1 MTAASPNEP
10 GSASVAPAEKRVP
23 GPRFREL
30 DGLRGIAALAVV
42 FSHFGGTHNFHY
54 RDDPPAFHDFVW
66 GGTGVQLFFMIS
78 GFVILMTARRA
89 SRPSDFVISR
99 AARLY
104 PPYWLSLAF
113 AVVIL
118 ALVQVPGYSLSP
130 GQIIVNLTMVQRW
143 LLVDDVVD
151 VYWTLA
157 VEMQFYALVLTLLIL
172 SRCRL
177 SDRLVLWACL
187 GWSVLS
193 WTVVA
198 VTSQAAAPR
207 PAGDPTWVK
216 LANNIT
222 VAEYAPMFV
231 LGMVVFLARE
241 TGRHRKAVAAAFASA
256 VVSPFVL
263 RDMTLGFWVLAA
275 ATLFTVA
282 ALRRKTWLLTTPPF
296 QFYGKISYSLYIV
309 HVIPGYLIIHAVW
322 PMVGRDSAMLVALAV
337 VTVLA
342 RILQAVGEDRLG
354 KSAKRGLTS
363 LRVRVDAVTGRG
375 PMRAAPGAALEGS
388 HALRGRPGSGT
399 TPSEDGQTG

>member
-10 GSASVAPAEKRVP
+10 GAASMAPAEKRVP

-30 DGLRGIAALAVV
+30 DGLRGLAALAVV

-157 VEMQFYALVLTLLIL
+157 VEMQFYVIILIL
-172 SRCRL
+172 LYLTRCRL
-177 SDRLVLWACL
+177 SDRVVLWGSLA
-187 GWSVLS
+187 WSVIS
-193 WTVVA
+193 WAVVLF
-198 VTSQAAAPR
+198 TAPHV
-207 PAGDPTWVK
+207 GSDPQRDPLWVK
-216 LANNIT
+216 LLNNAT
-222 VAEYAPMFV
+222 VAEYAPLFV
-231 LGMVVFLARE
+231 LGMALYIARQ
-241 TGRHRKAVAAAFASA
+241 TGQHRGWVAAAAVSA
-256 VVSPFVL
+256 VGSTFVMRGMPLALEVLVVVLLAVTVML
-263 RDMTLGFWVLAA
+263 RERTSVL
-275 ATLFTVA
+275 
-282 ALRRKTWLLTTPPF
+282 LLAPV
-296 QFYGKISYSLYIV
+296 QWYGKISYSLYIL
-309 HVIPGYLIIHAVW
+309 HAIPGYILIHALW
-322 PMVGRDSAMLVALAV
+322 PYVGRNMAMLVALAV
-337 VTVLA
+337 VSVLA
-342 RILQAVGEDRLG
+342 WALQKYGEEHLG
-354 KSAKRGLTS
+354 RAAKRGLT
-363 LRVRVDAVTGRG
+363 RVRSVVDARTGHPRS
-375 PMRAAPGAALEGS
+375 LGS
-388 HALRGRPGSGT
+388 AR
-399 TPSEDGQTG
+399 

>member
-1 MTAASPNEP
+1 
-10 GSASVAPAEKRVP
+10 
-23 GPRFREL
+23 
-30 DGLRGIAALAVV
+30 
-42 FSHFGGTHNFHY
+42 
-54 RDDPPAFHDFVW
+54 
-66 GGTGVQLFFMIS
+66 
-78 GFVILMTARRA
+78 MTARRA

-99 AARLY
+99 VARLY

-130 GQIIVNLTMVQRW
+130 GQIFVNLTMVQRW

-198 VTSQAAAPR
+198 VTSQAASSR

-216 LANNIT
+216 LVNNIT

-241 TGRHRKAVAAAFASA
+241 TGRHRKAVALS
-256 VVSPFVL
+256 L
-263 RDMTLGFWVLAA
+263 IH
-275 ATLFTVA
+275 
-282 ALRRKTWLLTTPPF
+282 
-296 QFYGKISYSLYIV
+296 ISE
-309 HVIPGYLIIHAVW
+309 P
-322 PMVGRDSAMLVALAV
+322 
-337 VTVLA
+337 T
-342 RILQAVGEDRLG
+342 
-354 KSAKRGLTS
+354 
-363 LRVRVDAVTGRG
+363 
-375 PMRAAPGAALEGS
+375 
-388 HALRGRPGSGT
+388 RPIG
-399 TPSEDGQTG
+399 

>member
-10 GSASVAPAEKRVP
+10 GAASVAPAEKRVP

-216 LANNIT
+216 LVNNIT

-241 TGRHRKAVAAAFASA
+241 TGRHRRAVAAAYASA

-263 RDMTLGFWVLAA
+263 RDMTLGLWVLAA
-275 ATLFTVA
+275 ATLFTAV
-282 ALRRKTWLLTTPPF
+282 ALRRRTWLLTTPPF
-296 QFYGKISYSLYIV
+296 QFYGRISYSLYII
-309 HVIPGYLIIHAVW
+309 HVIPGYLVIHALW
-322 PMVGRDSAMLVALAV
+322 PYVGRNMAMLVALAV
-337 VTVLA
+337 VSVLA
-342 RILQAVGEDRLG
+342 WALQRYGEEHLG
-354 KSAKRGLTS
+354 RAAKRGLT
-363 LRVRVDAVTGRG
+363 RVRTVVDARTGHPRS
-375 PMRAAPGAALEGS
+375 LEP
-388 HALRGRPGSGT
+388 AR
-399 TPSEDGQTG
+399 